1 MEGGQG
7 DCWFEFLMMQIVW
20 QMSWRTVV
28 QLLSGVWLFATPWT
42 AACQASM
49 SIATSQNLLK
59 LMSIESVMPS
69 NHLILCHPLLLLPSI
84 SPSIRVFSNELVLCI
99 RWPKCWSFSFSIS
112 LSNEYSGLIFFRI
125 DLFNLLAVQG
135 TLKSLFQ
142 HHSSKASILHHS
154 AFSMVQLSHP
164 YMITGKTIVLT
175 RWIFVSKVMC
185 LFFNLLS
192 RLIIAFLP
200 RSKCLLI
207 SWLQSPS
214 TVILDLKKK
223 SLSIF
228 PFFPICH
235 EVMWLDTMIL
245 VFSMLSFKPAFSFLS
260 FILIKR
266 LFSSSLLSSIRVMS
280 SVYLRFFWYF
290 SRQSWFQFVLH
301 PTCHFTWYTLHIV
314 LYITFHLMLNCKHLF
329 HLPKQMV
336 SYYSSS

>member
-1 MEGGQG
+1 
-7 DCWFEFLMMQIVW
+7 
-20 QMSWRTVV
+20 
-28 QLLSGVWLFATPWT
+28 
-42 AACQASM
+42 M

-84 SPSIRVFSNELVLCI
+84 FPSIGVFSNELVLCI

-200 RSKCLLI
+200 KSKCLLI

-214 TVILDLKKK
+214 TVILDLKKIK
-223 SLSIF
+223 SVTISIF
-228 PFFPICH
+228 P
-235 EVMWLDTMIL
+235 
-245 VFSMLSFKPAFSFLS
+245 
-260 FILIKR
+260 
-266 LFSSSLLSSIRVMS
+266 
-280 SVYLRFFWYF
+280 
-290 SRQSWFQFVLH
+290 
-301 PTCHFTWYTLHIV
+301 
-314 LYITFHLMLNCKHLF
+314 
-329 HLPKQMV
+329 HLP
-336 SYYSSS
+336 